1 MSDVLDS
8 LRAFI
13 AAAVRDELA
22 RIKPANDVDHLT
34 VAAYARRYSIS
45 ERTVRDAIRD
55 ARLEHVRIG
64 RSVRVVA
71 NAEIRTRRSGSN
83 ATQRARMRLL
93 RGGRV

>member
-22 RIKPANDVDHLT
+22 KARPANDVDHLT

-55 ARLEHVRIG
+55 QRLEHVRIG
-64 RSVRVVA
+64 RSVRIPAQAQISARVDVV
-71 NAEIRTRRSGSN
+71 TG
-83 ATQRARMRLL
+83 RARLKLL
-93 RGGRV
+93 GKR